1 LRPAKTLGFFYEA
14 LDKAFEQVEADYG
27 SDVKVAVLG
36 HSIGGWVA
44 RSYIGEVMG
53 AEVAAKKVCS
63 LVTLGTPHNP
73 PPKDSPVAALD
84 QTRGLLTYI
93 NDKFPSGSPL
103 PEAAVTC
110 VAGTGTK
117 SPASIGALLQNA
129 RENAWDEKA
138 RRSLLLEEVVALSSY
153 FPLSG
158 KAFDT
163 LVLATASSPPSFP
176 PHILHV
182 HTEPYRLHCGAVLSA
197 LTGVGRVRAAA
208 ALCDATVQPLAV
220 MQSTCVQLFADGL
233 IAQFRQGDGLIPVE
247 TALMEGCGKVT
258 IDDCNHAAF
267 VPTLGPSL
275 RLPDTYKW
283 YGSPDLIDRW
293 VKHL

>member
-129 RENAWDEKA
+129 RENAWDDKA

-163 LVLATASSPPSFP
+163 LVLATASSP
-176 PHILHV
+176 HILHF

-208 ALCDATVQPLAV
+208 ALCDALLQRVV
-220 MQSTCVQLFADGL
+220 MLLFNPWLSCSRRASSCL
-233 IAQFRQGDGLIPVE
+233 L
-247 TALMEGCGKVT
+247 TA
-258 IDDCNHAAF
+258 
-267 VPTLGPSL
+267 
-275 RLPDTYKW
+275 
-283 YGSPDLIDRW
+283 
-293 VKHL
+293 